1 MVCSAEQVFP
11 EDEQKNNS
19 SPVATPEDERLTR
32 GTTSIQYAE
41 THTLIQARSC
51 LIAITDASGDAYLAD
66 AVQHAALGRNS
77 EVLRCRLSPC
87 PARCEGRMIRTG
99 SRSLHLPK
107 IYYSVF
113 LLSSIFLRG
122 TVRGRNRARRG
133 GSGLWGIR
141 EPHAPAPPGS
151 VPPYVR
157 LFETCLTGRIPAGLR
172 PEARFRSSGRN
183 CICLPTAVTSLLP
196 CFCG

>member
-1 MVCSAEQVFP
+1 MIVCSAEQVFP

-32 GTTSIQYAE
+32 GTTSIQY
-41 THTLIQARSC
+41 TKTYTLIQAHLC

-99 SRSLHLPK
+99 SRSLHLTNIYTTRFGLSRIIFRESCKIGLEDVYLLCFRDPK
-107 IYYSVF
+107 QQSR
-113 LLSSIFLRG
+113 LRFG
-122 TVRGRNRARRG
+122 K
-133 GSGLWGIR
+133 I
-141 EPHAPAPPGS
+141 
-151 VPPYVR
+151 
-157 LFETCLTGRIPAGLR
+157 
-172 PEARFRSSGRN
+172 
-183 CICLPTAVTSLLP
+183 TA
-196 CFCG
+196 